1 MHSLLSQPAQPE
13 QLFKHLF
20 KMVMVM
26 ARRRVTSRIGIMRTL
41 VAVFEIHI
49 ERNMVGIMK
58 PSMIMRGEVPKRL
71 STDMAILK

>member
-1 MHSLLSQPAQPE
+1 
-13 QLFKHLF
+13 
-20 KMVMVM
+20 MVM

-49 ERNMVGIMK
+49 ERNIVGIMK